1 MPFFAILCIA
11 VASIVCYAQEE
22 VKNQGQRENILG
34 SQLTSLG
41 LYDEALK
48 HYLEALSYFRKH
60 KSVEDEI
67 RTKNGIFLVYYHTKR
82 LREGED
88 ILLEALEQMNN
99 VDTLLKVSILNNLGI
114 VYASTL
120 RTQKALDA
128 YMETMKLGANH
139 PNAVVSA
146 YINIADLYFQQSDYK
161 MAERYLTRGLSISS
175 GQIRSDYRVQMLLNM
190 ALIKVAENQ
199 DMKAREY
206 LAKASKQMKSLSRS
220 VAMNAYA
227 QMADVYL
234 NLADSTMALGNILKH
249 ESLRDSIQ
257 ANIDNVHIN
266 STRGCTAEI
275 YSIDGRKITSVNVNG
290 ETAIELNSGV
300 FIVVVD
306 GKTTKVEI

>member
-1 MPFFAILCIA
+1 M
-11 VASIVCYAQEE
+11 
-22 VKNQGQRENILG
+22 
-34 SQLTSLG
+34 
-41 LYDEALK
+41 
-48 HYLEALSYFRKH
+48 
-60 KSVEDEI
+60 
-67 RTKNGIFLVYYHTKR
+67 
-82 LREGED
+82 
-88 ILLEALEQMNN
+88 EALEQMNN